1 MKRPLGSSSKQRH
14 GSKVSPGSMQASR
27 QDLGVEDC
35 FEACFEDAVDI
46 APPKEPLC
54 VLGLRRSSP
63 GRLKPSNASYL

>member
-35 FEACFEDAVDI
+35 FEACFEDAVDSS
-46 APPKEPLC
+46 AQ
-54 VLGLRRSSP
+54 GASLRSGAETEFSW
-63 GRLKPSNASYL
+63 